1 MALMMGQRM
10 KGVKF
15 MEHPPYEPVQN
26 KNELGFIS
34 VSANISIDIDQEGE
48 ERQLQAKAFFDPMSW
63 EIELVWKVV
72 QMISDYH
79 KDEKVAIETLQ
90 QILERLQKE

>member
-1 MALMMGQRM
+1 MMGQRM

-15 MEHPPYEPVQN
+15 MEYPPYEPVQN

-48 ERQLQAKAFFDPMSW
+48 ERQLQAKAFFDPMFW
-63 EIELVWKVV
+63 EIELVCILLIPNHRTWRAP
-72 QMISDYH
+72 MYM
-79 KDEKVAIETLQ
+79 VA
-90 QILERLQKE
+90 R